1 MMKQAIWKRAGLLLT
16 AAAMVLGL
24 AACGSESAQESQDS
38 TEDGAAEERVIH
50 VGLMASVYPYC
61 YLDDNDEI
69 AGYDVDMLAELD
81 NRMDG
86 YTFELENLQ
95 YAVLFESLDTGA
107 VDMLT
112 GSINRSEEREA
123 KYLTPSVDS
132 GYNVCSLVV
141 AEDNTDIN
149 GLDDMGGKTMAFDP
163 SRAEFA
169 DLEAWNEAHPDNPIQ
184 IEEMSDPSQADM
196 VKMVADGR
204 KDAALIYRDSFPSIQ
219 EELNLPVK
227 MLDEPSVKLPFTQ
240 LINPE
245 MEGAEEFCTALE
257 TALQSMIDDG
267 TMSELSN
274 KWVGFDMFA

>member
-1 MMKQAIWKRAGLLLT
+1 MKQTIWKRAGLLLT
-16 AAAMVLGL
+16 ASAMALSL
-24 AACGSESAQESQDS
+24 AACGGGEGTQDTTQEEGGDS
-38 TEDGAAEERVIH
+38 SEERVIH
-50 VGLMASVYPYC
+50 VGMMASVYPYC

-69 AGYDVDMLAELD
+69 AGYDVDMLAALD
-81 NRMDG
+81 ERMDG
-86 YTFELENLQ
+86 YTFTVENLQ

-123 KYLTPSVDS
+123 KYMTPSVDS

-141 AEDNTDIN
+141 SEDNTDIN

-163 SRAEFA
+163 SRAEYA

-196 VKMVADGR
+196 VRMVADGR
-204 KDAALIYRDSFPSIQ
+204 KDAALIYRDSFPTIQ

-227 MLDEPSVKLPFTQ
+227 MLDEASVRLPFTQ

-245 MEGAEEFCTALE
+245 MEGAEEFCAALE
-257 TALQSMIDDG
+257 TALQSLIDDG
-267 TMSELSN
+267 TLSELSV

>member
-1 MMKQAIWKRAGLLLT
+1 
-16 AAAMVLGL
+16 
-24 AACGSESAQESQDS
+24 
-38 TEDGAAEERVIH
+38 
-50 VGLMASVYPYC
+50 
-61 YLDDNDEI
+61 
-69 AGYDVDMLAELD
+69 
-81 NRMDG
+81 
-86 YTFELENLQ
+86 
-95 YAVLFESLDTGA
+95 
-107 VDMLT
+107 
-112 GSINRSEEREA
+112 
-123 KYLTPSVDS
+123 
-132 GYNVCSLVV
+132 
-141 AEDNTDIN
+141 
-149 GLDDMGGKTMAFDP
+149 
-163 SRAEFA
+163 
-169 DLEAWNEAHPDNPIQ
+169 
-184 IEEMSDPSQADM
+184 M